1 MKRHQKLFKTKCSQ
15 ENYQKLLAL
24 NNPILLN
31 FLGEYVELCNPRSV
45 FVRSDSLQD
54 AQYIRNK
61 AKELGEEKQLNIDGH
76 TVHFDG
82 PTDQAR
88 DKQNTKFLLS
98 KGENLGSD
106 INSIVREKGLS
117 EIQALLKGI
126 MSGKEMFVLFLCLG
140 PVNSDFSI
148 YAVQLTDSAYV
159 AHSEDIL
166 YRSAYDVFKKK
177 GAETEFFKFV
187 HSAGELE
194 NSVSKNIDKRRVYI
208 DLSENTVWTVNS
220 QYAGN
225 TVGLKK
231 LALRLAI
238 NKASKENWLAE
249 HMFVMGVYPVK
260 SAKGGIPTYSGL
272 FNRVNGPNNR
282 KTYFTGAFPSACGK
296 TSTCM
301 VEEESIVGDDIAYL
315 RKKDGKVF
323 AVNVERGIFGI
334 IRDVNPQNDPL
345 IWQTLTSPGE
355 VIFSN
360 VLVRDG
366 IPYWLNDGKVHPKNS
381 TIFPHPNARYTIRL
395 KTLKNCDPNLENP
408 EGVEVKG
415 IIYGGRD
422 AEAWPSVFESFDWNH
437 GVITIAASLESE
449 TTAATLGK
457 QGVRKL
463 NPMANLDFLSIPIGK
478 YIQNHLQF
486 AKDLAHPPTIFGVN
500 YFLRDENG
508 NYLSAIED
516 KRVWLKWM
524 ELRVHKEIEAIES
537 PIGFL
542 PRYEDLK
549 RLFKQVLGKDYSER
563 DYQKEFTLRIDA
575 NLAKVERIIEI
586 YKTKVP
592 DAPKILF
599 EILEE
604 QKRRLNAARRVN
616 KPY

>member
-1 MKRHQKLFKTKCSQ
+1 MERHQKLFKTKCSQ

-24 NNPILLN
+24 NNPAL
-31 FLGEYVELCNPRSV
+31 FDFVGEYVQLCNPASV
-45 FVRSDSLQD
+45 FVRSDSAED
-54 AQYIRNK
+54 AQYIRDK

-82 PTDQAR
+82 PTDQGR

-98 KGENLGSD
+98 KSENLGSD

-166 YRSAYDVFKKK
+166 YRSAYEAFKKK
-177 GAETEFFKFV
+177 GAEIEFFKFV
-187 HSAGELE
+187 HSAGKLE

-208 DLSENTVWTVNS
+208 DLSENIAWTTNS

-249 HMFVMGVYPVK
+249 HMFVMGVGG
-260 SAKGGIPTYSGL
+260 AK
-272 FNRVNGPNNR
+272 NR

-315 RKKDGKVF
+315 RKKNGKVF

-345 IWQTLTSPGE
+345 IWQALTSPGE

-360 VLVRDG
+360 VLVKDR
-366 IPYWLNDGKVHPKNS
+366 IPYWLDDGKKHPENS

-395 KTLKNCDPNLENP
+395 KTLKNCDPKLENP

-422 AEAWPSVFESFDWNH
+422 SDAWPSVFESFDWNH

-457 QGVRKL
+457 QGVRKF
-463 NPMANLDFLSIPIGK
+463 NPMANLDFLSIPIRR

-486 AKDLAHPPTIFGVN
+486 VKDLAHPPTIFGVN

-586 YKTKVP
+586 YKTKIP

-616 KPY
+616 RPY

>member
-1 MKRHQKLFKTKCSQ
+1 MEKYLKLLKTKCNQ
-15 ENYQKLLAL
+15 ENYQKLIGL
-24 NNPILLN
+24 NNPALLD
-31 FLGEYVELCNPRSV
+31 FVGEYVGLCNPLSV
-45 FVRSDSLQD
+45 FVRSDSAED

-61 AKELGEEKQLNIDGH
+61 AKELGEEKQLAIGGH

-82 PTDQAR
+82 PHDQAR
-88 DKQNTKFLLS
+88 DKQRTKFLLS

-106 INSIVREKGLS
+106 INSIDREKGIT
-117 EIQALLKGI
+117 EIQGLLKGT
-126 MSGKEMFVLFLCLG
+126 MAGKEMFVLFLCLG
-140 PVNSDFSI
+140 PIDSDFSI
-148 YAVQLTDSAYV
+148 YALQITDSAYV

-166 YRSAYDVFKKK
+166 YRSAYEAFKKK
-177 GAETEFFKFV
+177 ESEIEFFRFV

-194 NSVSKNIDKRRVYI
+194 NNVSKNTDKRRVYI
-208 DLSENTVWTVNS
+208 DLCENIVWTTNS

-238 NKASKENWLAE
+238 RKADEKAWLAE
-249 HMFVMGVYPVK
+249 HMFVMGI
-260 SAKGGIPTYSGL
+260 GG
-272 FNRVNGPNNR
+272 VNNR

-301 VEEESIVGDDIAYL
+301 VEGESIVGDDIAYL
-315 RKKDGKVF
+315 RKKEGKLF

-345 IWQTLTSPGE
+345 IWQALTTSGE

-360 VLVRDG
+360 VLAKDG
-366 IPYWLNDGKVHPKNS
+366 IPYWLDDGKVHPDKETDS

-395 KTLKNCDPNLENP
+395 KTLKNCDPKLENP

-422 AEAWPSVFESFDWNH
+422 SQAWPSIFESFDWKH
-437 GVITIAASLESE
+437 GLITIAASLESE

-457 QGVRKL
+457 QGVRKF
-463 NPMANLDFLSIPIGK
+463 NPMANLDFLSIPLER
-478 YIQNHLQF
+478 YIKNYLQF
-486 AKDLAHPPTIFGVN
+486 AKDLAHPPAIFGVN
-500 YFLRDENG
+500 YFLRNENG
-508 NYLSAIED
+508 DYLSAIED

-549 RLFKQVLGKDYSER
+549 RLFKQVLGKDYSESN
-563 DYQKEFTLRIDA
+563 YQKEFNLRIDE

-586 YKTKVP
+586 YKTKVA

-604 QKRRLNAARRVN
+604 QKKRLQEKN
-616 KPY
+616 

>member
-1 MKRHQKLFKTKCSQ
+1 MKRYSP

-24 NNPILLN
+24 NNPALLD
-31 FLGEYVELCNPRSV
+31 FVEKYVALCNPSSV
-45 FVRSDSLQD
+45 FVRSDSAKD
-54 AQYIRNK
+54 AQYIREK
-61 AKELGEEKQLNIDGH
+61 AKESGEESQLAIDGH

-82 PTDQAR
+82 PQDQAR
-88 DKQNTKFLLS
+88 DKQRTKFLLS
-98 KGENLGSD
+98 KGENLGSAL
-106 INSIVREKGLS
+106 NSIDREKGLA
-117 EIQALLKGI
+117 EIQTLLKGI

-148 YAVQLTDSAYV
+148 YAVQFTDSAYV

-166 YRSAYDVFKKK
+166 YRSAYEAFKKR
-177 GAETEFFKFV
+177 GTDIEFLKFV

-194 NSVSKNIDKRRVYI
+194 NNVSKNIDERRIYI
-208 DLSENTVWTVNS
+208 DLSENTVWTTNS

-238 NKASKENWLAE
+238 RKADKECWLAE

-260 SAKGGIPTYSGL
+260 LFAK
-272 FNRVNGPNNR
+272 NNR

-301 VEEESIVGDDIAYL
+301 VKGESILGDDIAYL
-315 RKKDGKVF
+315 RKKKEKVF

-345 IWQTLTSPGE
+345 IWQALSTPGE
-355 VIFSN
+355 AIFSN
-360 VLVRDG
+360 VLVKEK
-366 IPYWLNDGKVHPKNS
+366 IPYWIDDGKVHPDKELNS
-381 TIFPHPNARYTIRL
+381 SIFPHANARYTIRL
-395 KTLKNCDPNLENP
+395 KTLKNCDRELENP

-422 AEAWPSVFESFDWNH
+422 SDAWPPVFESFDWNQ

-457 QGVRKL
+457 QGVRKF
-463 NPMANLDFLSIPIGK
+463 NPMANLDFLSIPIER
-478 YIQNHLQF
+478 YIKNYLQF
-486 AKDLAHPPTIFGVN
+486 VKDLDNPPVIFGVN

-508 NYLSAIED
+508 DYLSAIED

-549 RLFKQVLGKDYSER
+549 RLFKQVLGKDYSESN
-563 DYQKEFTLRIDA
+563 YQKQFNLRIDA
-575 NLAKVERIIEI
+575 NLAKIERIIEI
-586 YKTKVP
+586 YNTKVENT
-592 DAPKILF
+592 PKILF

-604 QKRRLNAARRVN
+604 QKKRLEEKR
-616 KPY
+616 